1 MESDLLKNLP
11 EFPSPF
17 FWNLDESMFA
27 RVHEKLSQW
36 TCSEADRLACKNALA
51 FLSYARDNDSLQ
63 ARRQFQEV
71 LDEDPENL
79 VALTSLAYIDVKH
92 SDVASAETK
101 RKTLAELK
109 ESGGETQGQKRWGAA
124 MFEKSFCLTRFGQGR
139 YNEALGCVEEALKFD
154 SENAEWLKS
163 ETFLLTKQVENK
175 SFGQAHHGQIKTFL
189 DKAVANVLKL
199 QQLEQNSAEGSDN
212 VDPLFLRAELF
223 SAARSTEQGLVWM
236 REYTSKNP
244 DQIVKP
250 SVLYEEAYG
259 LCPTDQRVCRKAVLH
274 VKATRDWQKLGEI
287 LTKALKQFPD
297 DPLLYHQYGLRFFL
311 PFEDAYWKEKC
322 TKPNAKRAVR
332 ERVEETLVYLP
343 RAEEYFRQALRID
356 PLFTRCRINLAQ
368 CLFHQGNVE
377 ESHEQFR
384 QSEAEAENAKIAK
397 EARKEWGKLFV
408 EGQNYSGAPVRL
420 CEIAQIEDQA
430 GAGAYHLMD
439 TALDNLK
446 LDEVDAREKKRA
458 TDYNKQALESNKN
471 TTCVLD
477 KGKSA
482 KHRNSDQSLNPSAW
496 YQEAYEL
503 YPTDQSVCRQTV
515 LHFKAAR
522 EWEKMEN
529 ILSKA
534 LKDFTKDHVLYH
546 QYGLRYLIPFELAL
560 AEAKKTKDKG
570 KMVPRSYLLKAEEYF
585 KEGLKIVPKFTRCRI
600 CLAKCLYHQG
610 KVEESSKEFSIAIEI
625 TRDKDKIVEARRD
638 WAWLLLEDGDE
649 SGALI
654 QLCEALKLKGQVLQD
669 VYWRLDSALSSWC
682 KVDRHDPRPIRV
694 RAALAL
700 EAGYEDNAIEYY
712 KQALKIDADDTN
724 TLTGLEKA
732 YKKKGSQLDRH
743 DTRPIRVRA
752 ALALEAGNEDSAIEY
767 YKQALK
773 IDADDTNTLIGLE
786 KAYKKKGSKLD
797 RHDPRPIRL
806 KAALALEAGNEDSA
820 IEYYKQALQI
830 DADDTNTLI
839 GLEKAYRKKGNFRE
853 AKKWFQKASRLGS
866 GEANEQ

>member
-1 MESDLLKNLP
+1 MESDLLKNLS

-17 FWNLDESMFA
+17 FWDLDESMFA

-36 TCSEADRLACKNALA
+36 KCSEADRLACKNALA

-63 ARRQFQEV
+63 ACRQLQEV
-71 LDEDPENL
+71 RDEDPENL

-101 RKTLAELK
+101 RKTLAVLK
-109 ESGGETQGQKRWGAA
+109 DSGGETQVQKRWAAA
-124 MFEKSFCLTRFGQGR
+124 MFEKAFCLTRFGQWR
-139 YNEALGCVEEALKFD
+139 YREALGCIEEARKFD
-154 SENAEWLKS
+154 SENVEWLKS
-163 ETFLLTKQVENK
+163 ETFLLTTQVENK

-199 QQLEQNSAEGSDN
+199 QQLEQSFEGGSGS
-212 VDPLFLRAELF
+212 VEPLCLRAELF

-236 REYTSKNP
+236 REYTNKNP
-244 DQIVKP
+244 GQIVEP
-250 SVLYEEAYG
+250 SVLYEMAYG
-259 LCPTDQRVCRKAVLH
+259 LCPTDQRLCRKAVLH

-287 LTKALKQFPD
+287 LKKALKQFPD
-297 DPLLYHQYGLRFFL
+297 DPLLYHQYGLRYFL
-311 PFEDAYWKEKC
+311 PFEDAYWKEKN
-322 TKPNAKRAVR
+322 TKPNGKRAVR
-332 ERVEETLVYLP
+332 AKVDETSVYLP

-368 CLFHQGNVE
+368 CLYHQGKTE

-384 QSEAEAENAKIAK
+384 QSEAEAENTKIVN
-397 EARKEWGKLFV
+397 EARKEWTKLFV
-408 EGQNYSGAPVRL
+408 EGQNESGAPVRL

-430 GAGAYHLMD
+430 GARAYHLMY

-446 LDEVDAREKKRA
+446 LDEVEAREKERVS
-458 TDYNKQALESNKN
+458 DYNKQALEINKN
-471 TTCVLD
+471 TACVLD
-477 KGKSA
+477 KGKAA
-482 KHRNSDQSLNPSAW
+482 KNRNSDQSLNPSAR
-496 YQEAYEL
+496 YEEAYEL
-503 YPTDQSVCRQTV
+503 YPTDQSVCRQAV

-534 LKDFTKDHVLYH
+534 LKDFPKDHVLYH

-570 KMVPRSYLLKAEEYF
+570 KMVPRSHLLKAEEYLR
-585 KEGLKIVPKFTRCRI
+585 EGLKIVPRFTRCRI

-610 KVEESSKEFSIAIEI
+610 KVEESSKEFSIAIKI

-638 WAWLLLEDGDE
+638 WAWLLLEDGNE
-649 SGALI
+649 SGALV

-669 VYWRLDSALSSWC
+669 VYWRLDSALNSWC
-682 KVDRHDPRPIRV
+682 KVDRRDPRSIRV

-700 EAGYEDNAIEYY
+700 EAGNEDSAIEYY
-712 KQALKIDADDTN
+712 KEALQIDADDTN
-724 TLTGLEKA
+724 TLIGLEKA
-732 YKKKGSQLDRH
+732 YKKKGSKVDRH
-743 DTRPIRVRA
+743 DPRPIRVRA

-767 YKQALK
+767 YKQALQ
-773 IDADDTNTLIGLE
+773 IVADDTNTM
-786 KAYKKKGSKLD
+786 
-797 RHDPRPIRL
+797 
-806 KAALALEAGNEDSA
+806 
-820 IEYYKQALQI
+820 
-830 DADDTNTLI
+830 I

-866 GEANEQ
+866 GESNDH